1 MSSHIKPLKIKDCD
15 LVAIATGQ
23 RAQNLKELR
32 NNLLTCHPGCVYYH
46 FWGGLI
52 RPRFVDPEYNNDFAA
67 WASHGIHDKKLAETL
82 GVVDPTDYKDIEDL
96 RNQLIE
102 IIEQRL
108 DESEY
113 LTWSHS
119 DRQFNFIRSEI
130 VIFDTKHIVKSPEEL
145 AELISRLSVT
155 SIFYHFIDAR
165 RRSPKGEDDFRN
177 WLISVNGKYSQ
188 LCNLISQV
196 DPYFITLN
204 ELRAQLSQIFN
215 SYFTAGD

>member
-1 MSSHIKPLKIKDCD
+1 MSPKIKPLKIKDCD
-15 LVAIATGQ
+15 LVAIATGV

-32 NNLLTCHPGCVYYH
+32 NNLITCHPGCVYYH

-67 WASHGIHDKKLAETL
+67 WASHGIHDKKLAEIL
-82 GVVDPTDYKDIEDL
+82 GVVDPTDFKDIEDL
-96 RNQLIE
+96 RNELIE
-102 IIEQRL
+102 IIENRL

-130 VIFDTKHIVKSPEEL
+130 VIFDTKHIVKNPEDL

-165 RRSPKGEDDFRN
+165 RRSPKGEDDFRS
-177 WLISVNGKYSQ
+177 WLISVNGEYKN
-188 LCNLISQV
+188 LCDLIAQV
-196 DPYFITLN
+196 DPYFITLT
-204 ELRAQLSQIFN
+204 ELRTQLGSLFN
-215 SYFTAGD
+215 SYFRSGN

>member
-82 GVVDPTDYKDIEDL
+82 GVVDPTDYKDIENL

-130 VIFDTKHIVKSPEEL
+130 VVFDTKHIVKNPEEL

-177 WLISVNGKYSQ
+177 WLISVNGEYRQ

-204 ELRAQLSQIFN
+204 ELRTQLSQIFN

>member
-130 VIFDTKHIVKSPEEL
+130 VIFDTKHIVKNPEEL

-177 WLISVNGKYSQ
+177 WLISVNGEYGQ

>member
-1 MSSHIKPLKIKDCD
+1 MSPKIKPLKIKDCD
-15 LVAIATGQ
+15 LVAIATGV

-32 NNLLTCHPGCVYYH
+32 NNLITCHPGFVYYH

-67 WASHGIHDKKLAETL
+67 WAAHGIHDKKLAEIL
-82 GVVDPTDYKDIEDL
+82 GVVDPTDFKDIEDL
-96 RNQLIE
+96 RNELIE
-102 IIEQRL
+102 IIENRR

-130 VIFDTKHIVKSPEEL
+130 VIFDTKYKVSNPEDL

-165 RRSPKGEDDFRN
+165 RRSPKGEDDFR
-177 WLISVNGKYSQ
+177 S
-188 LCNLISQV
+188 
-196 DPYFITLN
+196 
-204 ELRAQLSQIFN
+204 
-215 SYFTAGD
+215 

>member
-1 MSSHIKPLKIKDCD
+1 MSPKIKPLKIKDCD
-15 LVAIATGQ
+15 LVAIATGL

-32 NNLLTCHPGCVYYH
+32 NNLLSCHPGCVYYH

-82 GVVDPTDYKDIEDL
+82 GVIDPTDFKDIEDL
-96 RNQLIE
+96 RNELIE

-119 DRQFNFIRSEI
+119 DSQFNFIRSEI
-130 VIFDTKHIVKSPEEL
+130 VVFDTKYTVNSPEDL
-145 AELISRLSVT
+145 AELISHLSVT

-165 RRSPKGEDDFRN
+165 RRSPKREDDFRQ
-177 WLISVNGKYSQ
+177 WLLSVNGEYKE
-188 LCNLISQV
+188 LCVLISQL

-204 ELRAQLSQIFN
+204 ELRAQLSNIFN
-215 SYFTAGD
+215 SYFAKED

>member
-1 MSSHIKPLKIKDCD
+1 MSPKIKPLKIKDCD
-15 LVAIATGQ
+15 LVAIATGV

-67 WASHGIHDKKLAETL
+67 WASHGIHDKKLAEIL
-82 GVVDPTDYKDIEDL
+82 GVVDPTDFKDIEDL
-96 RNQLIE
+96 RNELIE
-102 IIEQRL
+102 IIENRL

-130 VIFDTKHIVKSPEEL
+130 VVFDTKYTVSNPEDL

-177 WLISVNGKYSQ
+177 WLISVNGEYKN
-188 LCNLISQV
+188 LCDLIAQV
-196 DPYFITLN
+196 DPYFITLT
-204 ELRAQLSQIFN
+204 ELRTQLDSLFN
-215 SYFTAGD
+215 SYFRGGN

>member
-1 MSSHIKPLKIKDCD
+1 MSPKIKPLKIKDCD
-15 LVAIATGQ
+15 LVAIATGV

-32 NNLLTCHPGCVYYH
+32 NNLITCHPGCVYYH

-67 WASHGIHDKKLAETL
+67 WASHGIHDKKLAEIL
-82 GVVDPTDYKDIEDL
+82 GVVDPMDFKDIEDL
-96 RNQLIE
+96 RNELIE
-102 IIEQRL
+102 IIENRL

-130 VIFDTKHIVKSPEEL
+130 VIFDTKYTVSNPEDL

-165 RRSPKGEDDFRN
+165 RRSPKGEDDFRS
-177 WLISVNGKYSQ
+177 WLISVNGEYKN
-188 LCNLISQV
+188 LCDLIAQV
-196 DPYFITLN
+196 DPYFITLT
-204 ELRAQLSQIFN
+204 ELRTQLGSLFN
-215 SYFTAGD
+215 SYFRGGN

>member
-1 MSSHIKPLKIKDCD
+1 MSPQIKPLKIKDCD

-82 GVVDPTDYKDIEDL
+82 GVVDPTDYKDIENL

-130 VIFDTKHIVKSPEEL
+130 VVFDTKHIVKNPEEL

-177 WLISVNGKYSQ
+177 WLISVNGEYRQ

-204 ELRAQLSQIFN
+204 ELRTQLSQIFN